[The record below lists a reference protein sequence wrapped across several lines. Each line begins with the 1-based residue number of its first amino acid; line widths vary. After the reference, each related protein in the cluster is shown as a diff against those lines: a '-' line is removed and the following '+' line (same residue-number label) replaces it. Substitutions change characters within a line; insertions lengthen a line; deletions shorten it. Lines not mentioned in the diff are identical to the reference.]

1 MHYLYHFFFKSKSN
15 FILSELILLYII
27 KFKKSGEGLLIF
39 QIIYLRIFFLFLK
52 LFNLLGMTSLN
63 KIV

>member
-27 KFKKSGEGLLIF
+27 KFKKSGEVILIF
-39 QIIYLRIFFLFLK
+39 QIVNLRIFLFLK
-52 LFNLLGMTSLN
+52 LFNLLKMTSLN
-63 KIV
+63 KIL